1 MKNRITYPTI
11 NVTNDIKKT
20 ADQIIEAGSYK
31 TYTAYVLKSNKA
43 LRDSTNIDPLLDNN
57 AKQPLVIIQ
66 INGPD
71 EGEGEGEQD
80 EGEQDEYE
88 GQQDE
93 DEDEE
98 DAEEQDEEGTKLSS

>member
-20 ADQIIEAGSYK
+20 ADQIIEADSYN
-31 TYTAYVLKSNKA
+31 TSTAYVLKTNKA
-43 LRDSTNIDPLLDNN
+43 LRDSTNTNPLDKN
-57 AKQPLVIIQ
+57 AKQSLIIIQ

-80 EGEQDEYE
+80 EDEQDEYE

-93 DEDEE
+93 YEDEE